1 MGLLKILSSASA
13 VLVKYTAFFV
23 VGAGVLAFFIPE
35 LFTWVSGISQMVVLA
50 VIMLAMGVSLSAED
64 YKVLAKHP
72 FDICMGAVAQF
83 TIMPLTALA
92 IAKLFNLSDGLTLG
106 LILVGSCPGGVSSNI
121 MSFLCKGDVAYSV
134 GMTTVSTVL
143 APVMTPLLITLL
155 LDKNVSMDPW
165 SMVNFL
171 IIVTLIPVGIGSLC
185 NILFG
190 KRKIFKDICSV
201 MPGIAVIAFAC
212 IVGSV
217 IAVHGTKFLESGL
230 IIFACIFLHNAA
242 GYVLGYAVAL
252 LNGMNT
258 AKRRTL
264 SIEVGVQNAG
274 LATGLSS
281 KFFPTIPEA
290 AIASAVSCVWHS
302 ISGTILANLYL
313 WNENRVNKKN
323 ALPDSVHNPSE
334 H

>member
-1 MGLLKILSSASA
+1 MGLFRILGSISA
-13 VLVKYTAFFV
+13 VLARYTAFFV
-23 VGAGVLAFFIPE
+23 VGAGILAFFFPE
-35 LFTWVSGISQMVVLA
+35 LFTWVSGTKQIVVLA

-64 YKVLAKHP
+64 YKVLAGHP
-72 FDICMGAVAQF
+72 FDICLGAVAQF

-92 IAKLFNLSDGLTLG
+92 IARLFNLSDGLTLG

-134 GMTTVSTVL
+134 GMTTVSTLL

-155 LDKNVSMDPW
+155 LSRDVTMDPW

-171 IIVTLIPVGIGSLC
+171 IIVTLIPVGVGSMC
-185 NILFG
+185 NIMFG
-190 KRKIFKDICSV
+190 RKQIFKDICSI

-212 IVGSV
+212 IVGGV

-252 LNGMNT
+252 LNRMST

-281 KFFPTIPEA
+281 RFFPTVPEA

-313 WNENRVNKKN
+313 WNENRTARKK
-323 ALPDSVHNPSE
+323 ALKNGE
-334 H
+334 QKTGAE